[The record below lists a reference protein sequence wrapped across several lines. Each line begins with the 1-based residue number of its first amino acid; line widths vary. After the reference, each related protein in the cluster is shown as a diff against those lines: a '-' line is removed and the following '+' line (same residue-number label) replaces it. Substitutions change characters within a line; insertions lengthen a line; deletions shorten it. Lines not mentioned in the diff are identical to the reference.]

1 MVARTKDGIFHI
13 FRQIPSINHKAT
25 ESQILKWKQ
34 SAAVKNSYAKLYK
47 RVKPEYPETHL
58 KAIISFVFTKKEAK
72 KIQIAFVMSI
82 CELFLDPSSN
92 YISLNEEIIKQRF
105 EKNLV
110 SF

>member
-1 MVARTKDGIFHI
+1 MVARTKEGIFHI
-13 FRQIPSINHKAT
+13 FRQIPTINHKAT

-34 SAAVKNSYAKLYK
+34 SEVVRSSYAKLYK
-47 RVKPEYPETHL
+47 RVKPDDPETHL
-58 KAIISFVFTKKEAK
+58 KAIIGFVFTKKEAK

-82 CELFLDPSSN
+82 CELFLDPSSK
-92 YISLNEEIIKQRF
+92 YIRLSEAIIKKRF